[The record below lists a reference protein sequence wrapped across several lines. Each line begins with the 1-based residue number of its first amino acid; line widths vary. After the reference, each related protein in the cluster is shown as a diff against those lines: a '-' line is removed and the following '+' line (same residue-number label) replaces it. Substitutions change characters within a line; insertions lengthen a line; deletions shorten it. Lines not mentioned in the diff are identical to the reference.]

1 MKTLLS
7 FFGMIFFALLT
18 IFGVALVLYYFDLTD
33 APGILNR
40 LMQTNLAQ
48 AGINLPSSLSSN
60 LRSDLSG
67 ELSTLI
73 PQATVGVPNLGSES
87 QNPADSL
94 VQITVVGSGQ
104 IDKFNPLASKPLP
117 IVPTLPPA
125 DPPTS
130 TPMPTPRPTATPVP
144 PMDPVEYQTEAM
156 IRLKRFASVS
166 ESWLGT
172 NDKLMQNNSLLQ
184 DPAWRSEVKAN
195 LSDLAAA
202 GQALANIG
210 RPPAE
215 YEQIDAWFKRVGPES
230 VRLQANYL
238 RALDSANP
246 QDFTAA
252 GDNFT
257 RIKQYLT
264 QAAQLMLVDGWK
276 VDQ

>member
-33 APGILNR
+33 APGMLSR
-40 LMQTNLAQ
+40 LMQSRLAQ
-48 AGINLPSSLSSN
+48 AGVNLPGSLSS
-60 LRSDLSG
+60 DLSSG
-67 ELSTLI
+67 LSTLI
-73 PQATVGVPNLGSES
+73 PQATLGVPDLSPANL
-87 QNPADSL
+87 NPADSL
-94 VQITVVGSGQ
+94 VQITVVANGQ
-104 IDKFNPLASKPLP
+104 IEKSNPLDNKPLP
-117 IVPTLPPA
+117 IVPAQDL
-125 DPPTS
+125 PTS
-130 TPMPTPRPTATPVP
+130 TPMPTPLPTSTPVP

-166 ESWLGT
+166 ESWLAT
-172 NDKLMQNNSLLQ
+172 NNKLMQDNSLLQ
-184 DPAWRSEVKAN
+184 DPAWRSEVKGN
-195 LSDLAAA
+195 LAEVDDA

-230 VRLQANYL
+230 ARLQANYL
-238 RALDSANP
+238 RAMDSAKP